1 MLACGTPYY
10 VSPEI
15 LDGQG
20 YDGRRADIWSM
31 GVCLFVMTTGTL
43 PFRAKSLPD
52 LFTMIREGNYKSL
65 PSGLSSSF
73 IDLISKILVIDPSKR
88 LTLREI
94 QQHEWMLDDDWA
106 AYLTSS
112 KRRIIGLT
120 KLRLGYYNFIY
131 TSRCG
136 TPLWRRRM
144 TVTLFGMWYSLF
156 IQYYYEYLHKLD
168 HDNLGTLLQELL
180 SDMFNLCGLFLI
192 AADVRRY
199 TTKMSS
205 SPCTASVMVG

>member
-52 LFTMIREGNYKSL
+52 LFAMIREGNYKRL

-88 LTLREI
+88 LSLREI
-94 QQHEWMLDDDWA
+94 QQHEWMLDA
-106 AYLTSS
+106 
-112 KRRIIGLT
+112 
-120 KLRLGYYNFIY
+120 
-131 TSRCG
+131 
-136 TPLWRRRM
+136 
-144 TVTLFGMWYSLF
+144 
-156 IQYYYEYLHKLD
+156 E
-168 HDNLGTLLQELL
+168 
-180 SDMFNLCGLFLI
+180 
-192 AADVRRY
+192 
-199 TTKMSS
+199 
-205 SPCTASVMVG
+205 